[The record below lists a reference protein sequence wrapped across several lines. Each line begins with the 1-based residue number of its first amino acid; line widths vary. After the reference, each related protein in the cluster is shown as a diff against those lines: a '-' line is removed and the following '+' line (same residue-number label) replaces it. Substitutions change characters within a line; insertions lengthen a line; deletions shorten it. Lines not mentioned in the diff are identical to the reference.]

1 MIRCQTFHGLY
12 WFGQLSTIEEQF
24 EEYWCLNWLW
34 PWSNTPQAKKWLWE
48 RCCRDPFPFF
58 ILWSLNEKC
67 VCALCKN
74 APRSPQSWFSPPR
87 KHALVLTMPHSL
99 GEILIAVHFNVVF
112 KIFRWLFPDYFTH
125 LSAGTTSFPVNSCS
139 LILQVLNH
147 CIDCQLRKELL
158 GNLSKTT

>member
-1 MIRCQTFHGLY
+1 MSDFSWSLLIWSAVNY
-12 WFGQLSTIEEQF
+12 WRTIWRILMSELTVTLEQH
-24 EEYWCLNWLW
+24 
-34 PWSNTPQAKKWLWE
+34 PTGKKWLWE

-99 GEILIAVHFNVVF
+99 GGILIAVHFNVVF
-112 KIFRWLFPDYFTH
+112 KIWQCAFGVILCWCSCLLQYV
-125 LSAGTTSFPVNSCS
+125 LAAKMVVAGS
-139 LILQVLNH
+139 LQTVSHVSWSMIM
-147 CIDCQLRKELL
+147 
-158 GNLSKTT
+158 ST

>member
-1 MIRCQTFHGLY
+1 MSDFSWSLLIWSAVNY
-12 WFGQLSTIEEQF
+12 WRTIWRILMSELTVTLEQH
-24 EEYWCLNWLW
+24 
-34 PWSNTPQAKKWLWE
+34 PTGKKWLWE

-99 GEILIAVHFNVVF
+99 GEILISVHFNVVF

-139 LILQVLNH
+139 LILQVWNH

-158 GNLSKTT
+158 